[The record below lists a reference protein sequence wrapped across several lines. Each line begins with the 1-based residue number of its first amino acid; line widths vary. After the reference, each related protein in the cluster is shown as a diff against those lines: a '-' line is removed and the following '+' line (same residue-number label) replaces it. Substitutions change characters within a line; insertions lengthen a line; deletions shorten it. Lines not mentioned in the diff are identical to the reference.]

1 MMRNAPKLAD
11 GICTP
16 EDVAEMV
23 AFLASDQARKVTGAL
38 FTVDGGQLAG

>member
-1 MMRNAPKLAD
+1 MRNVPKLENGMCEPRD
-11 GICTP
+11 I
-16 EDVAEMV
+16 AEMF